1 MVLRVVPEELAAAR
15 ARLDDSRH
23 ALSQFH
29 LDSGGEGLFGS
40 AVLAS
45 AAARFAAHH
54 EQQAER
60 TAARANA
67 DADGLLAAQQGYAST
82 DDEAADGAHRLAASA
97 SGLRNLGGS
106 AAGGAVAGARAKT
119 VTYHGLTG

>member
-1 MVLRVVPEELAAAR
+1 MVLQVVPEELAAAR
-15 ARLDDSRH
+15 AYLDNSRYS
-23 ALSQFH
+23 LSQFRA
-29 LDSGGEGLFGS
+29 DSGSEAVFGS

-45 AAARFAAHH
+45 AAAQFAARH

-60 TAARANA
+60 TAARADV
-67 DADGLLAAQQGYAST
+67 DADGLLAAQQGYATT
-82 DDEAADGAHRLAASA
+82 DDEAADGANRLAASA

-119 VTYHGLTG
+119 VTYHGLTS